1 VKKTFVLLLSS
12 ILLIVGTVACSQ
24 TVYQQVTGYV
34 NDYLPIAEAV
44 ANMVLATEAPDTIAQ
59 AQVIEAQV
67 NQDLQ
72 LVETTAATITTTN
85 YADQAVA
92 IKKLAADAKAQL
104 AAYLTVLH
112 ITNPA
117 TVAKVTALV
126 DLGDAVIDEIV
137 NALPASAAP
146 AKMVAFKIKAGNLQS
161 NYRHQFN
168 RIIRAKTGDARVDG
182 ALAKVHQFRHKVLG
196 VGTLAY

>member
-1 VKKTFVLLLSS
+1 MKKTLVLLVVS
-12 ILLIVGTVACSQ
+12 IMLIVGTVACSQ
-24 TVYQQVTGYV
+24 TVYQQITGYV

-44 ANMVLATEAPDTIAQ
+44 ANMIFATEAPETLAQ

-72 LVETTAATITTTN
+72 LIETTAATITTTN
-85 YADQAVA
+85 YADQAA
-92 IKKLAADAKAQL
+92 TIKKLAADAKAQL
-104 AAYLTVLH
+104 AAYLTALH

-126 DLGDAVIDEIV
+126 GLGDTVIDEIIT
-137 NALPASAAP
+137 ALPQNASAS
-146 AKMVAFKIKAGNLQS
+146 KMVAFKIKVGNIQA

-168 RIIRAKTGDARVDG
+168 RIIKTKTGDAKVDG
-182 ALAKVHQFRHKVLG
+182 ALAKVPLFRHRVAG
-196 VGTLAY
+196 VRTFAY